1 MSLYDMQKGFERFWF
16 EKKKT
21 TQKMSQRKVS
31 GMKENVIY
39 QTERKWL
46 CLQGK
51 LQKRDKSKQ
60 GERREKEWKMF
71 QEEMQRDHLKT
82 TS

>member
-1 MSLYDMQKGFERFWF
+1 MSLYDMQKGFFERFWF

-21 TQKMSQRKVS
+21 TQKMSQRKVP
-31 GMKENVIY
+31 GMEENVIC

-46 CLQGK
+46 WLQGK
-51 LQKRDKSKQ
+51 LKKRDKSKQ
-60 GERREKEWKMF
+60 GEGREKEWKMF

-82 TS
+82 T